1 MDMLHRWE
9 DTHPMP
15 TNTSRAPAGRGK
27 PRRLL
32 AAAML
37 AAAVAALALLGGCAA
52 VPGPAAQAQSL
63 DDAVASLTAALFAGA
78 RLDPS
83 EPRVLVVDPLID
95 RATGNRAAVTRA
107 MEPRMIEAVRERFPH
122 VRPAAFTQEA
132 VERRPL
138 VLVGS
143 ITPVAAPGAIAPS
156 TDGPPRVYRIWAS
169 LADLR
174 TGKILAKEMAWVRA
188 GNVDM
193 TPTRFFRDSPV
204 WAADRAMQAYLKTC
218 AGNPGED
225 IDPAYLNGL
234 KAAVA
239 TDDGIRAYEDGRYLE
254 ALASYTQASMLP
266 GGDQVRVRN
275 GAYLTNVALG
285 RPRAAEEAFG
295 RMVDAGLSR
304 GKLAVKFVF
313 RPASTQFWPDRAI
326 SGHYP
331 VWLRQIARRGAERGT
346 CLLVLGHASPTGA
359 PALNDALSER
369 RAGVVRAELVRREAM
384 LEERTQ
390 ALGRGSREPLVGS
403 GRDDV
408 TDALD
413 RRVEFDPRPCG
424 TVRAERAPG
433 RG

>member
-1 MDMLHRWE
+1 MPHRWE
-9 DTHPMP
+9 DIHPMP
-15 TNTSRAPAGRGK
+15 TSTSRAAAGRGK
-27 PRRLL
+27 PCRLL
-32 AAAML
+32 AV
-37 AAAVAALALLGGCAA
+37 AVAALAPLGGCAA
-52 VPGPAAQAQSL
+52 VPGPATQARPL
-63 DDAVASLTAALFAGA
+63 DDAVTGLTAALFARA

-83 EPRVLVVDPLID
+83 EARTPVVDPLID

-107 MEPRMIEAVRERFPH
+107 MERRMVDVAGRRFPH
-122 VRPAAFTQEA
+122 VRPAAFTRGA

-143 ITPVAAPGAIAPS
+143 ITPVAAPGAIPPA

-188 GNVDM
+188 EDVDM

-218 AGNPGED
+218 SGNPGGD
-225 IDPAYLNGL
+225 VDPAYLNGL

-239 TDDGIRAYEDGRYLE
+239 TDEAIRAYEGGRHLE
-254 ALASYTQASMLP
+254 ALAAYTQASLLP
-266 GGDQVRVRN
+266 GGDQVRVWN

-285 RPRAAEEAFG
+285 RPQAAAEAFG
-295 RMVDAGLSR
+295 RMVGAGLER
-304 GKLAVKFVF
+304 GKLAVKLVF
-313 RPASTQFWPDRAI
+313 RPASTQFWPDPAI
-326 SGHYP
+326 SGQYP
-331 VWLRQIARRGAERGT
+331 VWLRQIARRGADRGA
-346 CLLVLGHASPTGA
+346 CLLVVGHASPTGA

-369 RAGVVRAELVRREAM
+369 RAGVVGAELVRREAA

-390 ALGRGSREPLVGS
+390 ALGRGSREPLIGS

-424 TVRAERAPG
+424 TLRAERAPG